1 MTITSQHLTIGNI
14 QALLSRAGIDCT
26 ALTFRRIDRSGF
38 HADGIHAGRYVEDIG
53 VTITGPKSLRDSAAH
68 VLNEHEMWCAPTGDS
83 DEWSRGPVPTDAS
96 DAHVSDH
103 P

>member
-1 MTITSQHLTIGNI
+1 MTITYEPLTIASV

-26 ALTFRRIDRSGF
+26 ALVFGRIDRSGF
-38 HADGIHAGRYVEDIG
+38 HEAGVHAGRYVEDIG

-68 VLNEHEMWCAPTGDS
+68 VLNEHELWCTPTGDA
-83 DEWSRGPVPTDAS
+83 DEWSRGPVAVEAPDV
-96 DAHVSDH
+96 HVSAH